1 MSYVKPSNPV
11 RLDEI
16 RKVFGEYPPSGEILS
31 SIEEKER
38 MLAAI
43 EECRWEIPIEDYT
56 RAQHTI
62 LDVLQ
67 YLVEK
72 T

>member
-1 MSYVKPSNPV
+1 MSYVKAV
-11 RLDEI
+11 KIE
-16 RKVFGEYPPSGEILS
+16 EILAFVAETGEGKMAAKAILQKKS
-31 SIEEKER
+31 
-38 MLAAI
+38 MLLAI
-43 EECRWEIPIEDYT
+43 EECRWEIPIADYT

>member
-1 MSYVKPSNPV
+1 MSYVKEVPV
-11 RLDEI
+11 EDILAYVAET
-16 RKVFGEYPPSGEILS
+16 GEGKMAAKAILQKKS
-31 SIEEKER
+31 

-43 EECRWEIPIEDYT
+43 EECRWEIPVEDYT

-72 T
+72 A